1 MVPISTLILVL
12 AILPA
17 AFLLVYIYR
26 KDKHEK
32 EPFGLL
38 ASLFVL
44 GALTTISAMVIEVAF
59 GSLVGIILPPESIPY
74 KFIENF
80 FIVAA
85 TEEVGKYVV
94 LRLRTWKSPEFN
106 YTFDAV
112 VYAVVVSLGFAT
124 LENILYLLNGSLET
138 AIARAVLS
146 VPGHAIDGVF
156 MGFFYGVAKH
166 AQRMGDNKRCS
177 TNLWLALIAP
187 IIIHGLYDFFID
199 VELLVVFLAFEVVI
213 TVIAVKYINRLSK
226 DSVPL

>member
-1 MVPISTLILVL
+1 MNAIMLVL

-17 AFLLVYIYR
+17 AFLLIYIYV
-26 KDKHEK
+26 KDVHEK
-32 EPFGLL
+32 EPIGLL

-44 GALTTISAMVIEVAF
+44 GALTTFSSMIVEVAYDTVA
-59 GSLVGIILPPESIPY
+59 SLVLPPDSIPF
-74 KFIENF
+74 KLIDNF
-80 FIVAA
+80 LIVAA

-94 LRLRTWKSPEFN
+94 LRWRTWKSPEFN

-124 LENILYLLNGSLET
+124 LENIFYLMDGSFTT
-138 AIARAVLS
+138 AVARALLS

-156 MGFFYGVAKH
+156 MGFFYGIAKH

-187 IIIHGLYDFFID
+187 IIIHGLYDFFISA
-199 VELLVVFLAFEVVI
+199 ELLVVFLAFEIVI

-226 DSVPL
+226 DSIPL

>member
-1 MVPISTLILVL
+1 M
-12 AILPA
+12 
-17 AFLLVYIYR
+17 
-26 KDKHEK
+26 
-32 EPFGLL
+32 

-44 GALTTISAMVIEVAF
+44 GALTTISSMIVEVACDSF
-59 GSLVGIILPPESIPY
+59 ASLILSPDSIPY
-74 KFIENF
+74 MLIENIL
-80 FIVAA
+80 IVAA
-85 TEEVGKYVV
+85 TEETGKYVV

-124 LENILYLLNGSLET
+124 LENIFYLMDGSLTT
-138 AIARAVLS
+138 AVARAILS

-187 IIIHGLYDFFID
+187 VIIHGLYDFFISAG
-199 VELLVVFLAFEVVI
+199 LFVVFLAFEVVI
-213 TVIAVKYINRLSK
+213 TVVAVKYINRLSK

>member
-1 MVPISTLILVL
+1 MNPLMMVL
-12 AILPA
+12 AVLPA
-17 AFLLVYIYR
+17 AFLLVYIYV

-32 EPFGLL
+32 EPLGLL

-44 GALTTISAMVIEVAF
+44 GALTTVSAMVVETTF
-59 GSLVGIILPPESIPY
+59 GSLAGMILPPDSIPY

-85 TEEVGKYVV
+85 TEEAGKYVV

-187 IIIHGLYDFFID
+187 IVIHGLYDFFIS

>member
-1 MVPISTLILVL
+1 MGPLIMVL
-12 AILPA
+12 AVLPA
-17 AFLLVYIYR
+17 VFLIIYIYK
-26 KDKHEK
+26 KDKHDK

-44 GALTTISAMVIEVAF
+44 GALTTISSMIVEVAF
-59 GSLVGIILPPESIPY
+59 GSIAGMILPPDSIPY

-124 LENILYLLNGSLET
+124 LENILYLMNGSLET

-146 VPGHAIDGVF
+146 VPGHAINGVF

-166 AQRMGDNKRCS
+166 AQRMGNNKRCS

-187 IIIHGLYDFFID
+187 VIIHGLYDFFISIEMF
-199 VELLVVFLAFEVVI
+199 VPFLAFEVVI

>member
-1 MVPISTLILVL
+1 MSPLIMVL
-12 AILPA
+12 AVLPA
-17 AFLLVYIYR
+17 VFLIIYIYK
-26 KDKHEK
+26 KDKHDK

-44 GALTTISAMVIEVAF
+44 GALTTISSMIVEVAF
-59 GSLVGIILPPESIPY
+59 GSIAGMILPPDSIPY

-124 LENILYLLNGSLET
+124 LENILYLMNGSLET

-146 VPGHAIDGVF
+146 VPGHAINGVF

-166 AQRMGDNKRCS
+166 AQRMGNNKRCS

-187 IIIHGLYDFFID
+187 VIIHGLYDFFISIEMF
-199 VELLVVFLAFEVVI
+199 VPFLAFEVVI